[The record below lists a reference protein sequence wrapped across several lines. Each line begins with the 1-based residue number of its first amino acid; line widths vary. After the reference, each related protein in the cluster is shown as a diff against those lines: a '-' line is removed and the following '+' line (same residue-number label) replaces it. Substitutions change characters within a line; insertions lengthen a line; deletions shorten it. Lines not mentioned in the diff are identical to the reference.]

1 MTYENFLKI
10 ILTQQKLDRQITA
23 AYELKIDLIDFVD
36 DYNKIISI
44 LIQEIY
50 DEEGYDW
57 YSWFCYENDYGQK
70 DWSTTSSYKENEK
83 GEIELEYKAGE
94 VRHGAHDEE
103 GNPICYSFESL
114 WEYLENN
121 HKAKP
126 EKPKV
131 KEEEIVEPLS
141 LEDLMNLIMD
151 DSKPLPYTY
160 FKPKDEE
167 VKYDSTKYDYL
178 SIFEHQNQVAGRE
191 LGKKVATAAQKSG
204 IRPVTKLVSTLKYQ
218 GPILTYP
225 RSFLDNYF
233 STK

>member
-167 VKYDSTKYDYL
+167 VKSNPTTEPFISLYDY
-178 SIFEHQNQVAGRE
+178 QGRPDHDKV
-191 LGKKVATAAQKSG
+191 GKQLFSYAKSQG
-204 IRPVTKLVSTLKYQ
+204 IIPQTRNIENPKYQ
-218 GPILTYP
+218 GIVMLYP
-225 RSFLDNYF
+225 KYIIDNF
-233 STK
+233 FKQK